1 MIQDPEQ
8 RPTQHPLAR
17 AGEVILFWIPV
28 VVPLVLL
35 AQLGTNGLRPALH
48 DAKQLDADARALEE
62 EILLS
67 EEQRQY
73 LEKSI
78 IAQRDPIFRRR
89 AHNRLLQSAGTSLP
103 QSTPTRKR

>member
-1 MIQDPEQ
+1 MIQEPEQ

-35 AQLGTNGLRPALH
+35 AQLGTNGLRPALR
-48 DAKQLDADARALEE
+48 DAKQLDADARAVEEEVLLEE
-62 EILLS
+62 GEGQGLK
-67 EEQRQY
+67 R
-73 LEKSI
+73 KI
-78 IAQRDPIFRRR
+78 IAQRDPIFRLREQK
-89 AHNRLLQSAGTSLP
+89 RLMQSAGTSLP